1 MKVPSGLAWLFALGS
16 IRCVLKQNRL
26 VNPYISTDL
35 GHKPNRDVFA
45 RISIRHCE
53 CQTPPNKLKDVSD
66 DLIASMLDGTLSWPK
81 DNDTTASC
89 CQSIHT
95 PGEVGR
101 PGDKSEASHPKAEHV
116 DLCVDLGVF
125 QNVCSIQKDLTQGTH
140 NAAFEFLK
148 CCYFDKA
155 MLADCFD

>member
-1 MKVPSGLAWLFALGS
+1 MKVPSGLACLFALGL
-16 IRCVLKQNRL
+16 I
-26 VNPYISTDL
+26 
-35 GHKPNRDVFA
+35 RDVFA

-53 CQTPPNKLKDVSD
+53 CQTPPNKLKDVND

-95 PGEVGR
+95 PGE
-101 PGDKSEASHPKAEHV
+101 
-116 DLCVDLGVF
+116 
-125 QNVCSIQKDLTQGTH
+125 NVCSIQKDLTQGTH

-148 CCYFDKA
+148 CCYFDKT